1 MKKWMIFGAGVI
13 TGILALLLIKAIL
26 AYSKTNGGDID
37 NEITWFDEP
46 GEVFDE
52 SALKVFY
59 VLAKH
64 DALVEP
70 AYAPY
75 LNEKVYLLVNDEEKY
90 YYDNEIVKVPE
101 GYQLRQMGIFRYP
114 TQDEEIRTVPVV
126 KIIKANNNRN

>member
-1 MKKWMIFGAGVI
+1 MIFGAGVI

>member
-1 MKKWMIFGAGVI
+1 MIFGAGVI

-26 AYSKTNGGDID
+26 AYSKTTGGDID

-75 LNEKVYLLVNDEEKY
+75 LNEKVYLLVNDEGKY

-126 KIIKANNNRN
+126 QIIESK